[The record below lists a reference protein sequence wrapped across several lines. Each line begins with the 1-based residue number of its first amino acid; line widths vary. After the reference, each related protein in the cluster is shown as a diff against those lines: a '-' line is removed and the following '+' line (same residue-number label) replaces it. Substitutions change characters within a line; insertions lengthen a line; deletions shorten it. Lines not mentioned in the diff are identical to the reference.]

1 MPSSQTRE
9 DLDYLLFQRR
19 VKEKIG
25 IDLAA
30 YKRPQMERR
39 LRSLINQ
46 SGAASFQQYLHLLEK
61 KPELM
66 EALRQR
72 MTINV
77 SELFRNPDKFE
88 ELQQVILPELRSQ
101 ERRLHAWSAGCSYGA
116 ESYSLAIILLESGVV
131 GAPPILATD
140 IDEEMLGRARE
151 GIFTEADMKNVS
163 PGRRQRFF
171 ARTTSGWRAS
181 ECLRDMIQ
189 VKHHDLIADR
199 FERGFHLILCRN
211 VVIYFTDD
219 AKLLLYRKFWSS
231 LQPGGVLF
239 IGGTEHINDAR
250 EIGFEP
256 ISAFF
261 YRKAAPRGAE
271 RTDGYDPR
279 SR

>member
-1 MPSSQTRE
+1 MPSVSTRE
-9 DLDYLLFQRR
+9 ELDYLLFQRK

-46 SGAASFQQYLHLLEK
+46 SGATSFQQYLHLLDK
-61 KPELM
+61 KPELI

-88 ELQQVILPELRSQ
+88 ELQHVIIPELLTLD
-101 ERRLHAWSAGCSYGA
+101 RRLRVWSAGCSYGA
-116 ESYSLAIILLESGVV
+116 EAYSMAIIMIEAGIM

-140 IDEEMLGRARE
+140 IDEEMLARARE

-163 PGRRQRFF
+163 PTRRHRFF
-171 ARTTSGWRAS
+171 SRATSGWRAAD
-181 ECLRDMIQ
+181 ELRNLIQ
-189 VKHHDLIADR
+189 VRPHNLIADR

-219 AKLLLYRKFWSS
+219 TKRLLYNKLWDS
-231 LQPGGVLF
+231 LQPEGVLF
-239 IGGTEHINDAR
+239 IGGTEHINNAR
-250 EIGFEP
+250 ELGFES

-261 YRKAAPRGAE
+261 YRKAMPQGRGE
-271 RTDGYDPR
+271 R
-279 SR
+279 